1 MRRWVAMLA
10 VWAALL
16 GGALPTLACTLSSSD
31 SCCSYGSQ
39 YPCTGVSG
47 SALDSAQ
54 GACCYVAPALT
65 RGHTASAARTR
76 LEPNHV
82 SHSPDPVALV
92 PWALAA
98 QAPQT
103 ARGILAP
110 LALSHRDNESLTYLR
125 TARLRL

>member
-10 VWAALL
+10 VWALL

-31 SCCSYGSQ
+31 SCCSSGSQ

-47 SALDSAQ
+47 SALDGAQ

-65 RGHTASAARTR
+65 RTPAAGAARIR
-76 LEPNHV
+76 LEPSHAP
-82 SHSPDPVALV
+82 HSPDPAAPLLWV
-92 PWALAA
+92 LAA

>member
-16 GGALPTLACTLSSSD
+16 GGALPTFACMLNSSD
-31 SCCSYGSQ
+31 NCCPSGSQ
-39 YPCTGVSG
+39 YPCSG
-47 SALDSAQ
+47 GSSSTLDSAEI
-54 GACCYVAPALT
+54 ACCNVAPALT
-65 RGHTASAARTR
+65 RGHTASAARIR
-76 LEPNHV
+76 LEPSHAP
-82 SHSPDPVALV
+82 HSPDPAAPLLWV
-92 PWALAA
+92 LAA